1 MPERLNYRLKNKL
14 LGPPLVRDDMR
25 SERLSNGVALGVLS
39 PDCISSSAYGPEQ
52 ILRVLVPVVG
62 AGAFTLVM
70 PVTGAILLVLFLVT
84 MSYREVVMVYTKAG
98 GSYAVSRDN
107 FGVRIAQ
114 VAAVALL
121 IDYVVTVAVQTSAGA
136 DALISAFDALGPYKL
151 EYHRRRGRAAHIR
164 ESPRD
169 TGGGRAFAAPTYLFI
184 VTLGLVIVIG
194 LTRKATGNLPVL
206 PINVPGAVP
215 PGPSTN
221 GFLMGASVFI
231 LLRAFANGGSSLT
244 GLEAI
249 SNGVS
254 AFQPPEGRNARRV
267 LVVMSLVLGTL
278 VAGVSL
284 LAPFTHATPYVS
296 GFPTVISQEAQQVF
310 GHSGVGNS
318 MYYVFQAA
326 TMLILFTG
334 ANTSFNGFPFL
345 ASFVAEDSFLPRQ
358 LTRRGHRLVFSKG
371 IVALSIVA
379 IAILLATDASVN
391 RLVSVYAIGVFTG
404 FTMAG
409 SGMVRHHLRT
419 REPHWR
425 RKVVINGSAAVL
437 SFSVVLIFAITKFT
451 EGAWIVVVLFP
462 LLVWGL
468 IRLNREYREEA
479 ATLRDELPGTLKV
492 RPLRRHVV
500 LVLVQDLDLAANRAL
515 QYAKSLGAASVRAV
529 HFMIDEE
536 VAERLEDAWTKLD
549 RAGIPLEVIDVPDRR
564 VVRAALDL
572 AAEVTADGET
582 EVSILLPRPTYPR
595 FSGRVLHD
603 RVADRVAAAI
613 SALPHATATIVPFQL
628 GRPLVQV
635 EKLAPAGEGPAAGG
649 GVTPA
654 PRRPETAAAAAAAAE
669 RGGARRRRRRR
680 RRRRQAGAATE
691 GAPGS
696 APLRPGRRVRVQGK
710 LKSVTVRPVEG
721 VPVVECALAQGDSV
735 VVLRFMGRRRVIG
748 IHPGVTIKAG
758 GTVRSDPDN
767 RLVIDN
773 PSYTLLDTGPDSE
786 DEQ

>member
-151 EYHRRRGRAAHIR
+151 EITVAVVVLLTYGNLRGIR
-164 ESPRD
+164 EA
-169 TGGGRAFAAPTYLFI
+169 GRAFAAPTYFFI

-194 LTRKATGNLPVL
+194 LIRKATGNLPVL

-254 AFQPPEGRNARRV
+254 AFQPPEGPHARRV

-278 VAGVSL
+278 VTGVSL
-284 LAPFTHATPYVS
+284 LAAFTHATPYVS

-635 EKLAPAGEGPAAGG
+635 ESLAPPGEGPAAGG

-654 PRRPETAAAAAAAAE
+654 TRRPETAAAAAEAAE
-669 RGGARRRRRRR
+669 A
-680 RRRRQAGAATE
+680 AEAAAATE

-721 VPVVECALAQGDSV
+721 VPVVECAVAQGDSV

>member
-1 MPERLNYRLKNKL
+1 MLIPRRANRRPAVRLTPAVVASARPWAGGCTCRSGSNYRLKNKL

-151 EYHRRRGRAAHIR
+151 EITVAVVVLLTYGNLRGIR
-164 ESPRD
+164 EA
-169 TGGGRAFAAPTYLFI
+169 GRAFAAPTYFFI

-194 LTRKATGNLPVL
+194 LIRKATGNLPVL

-254 AFQPPEGRNARRV
+254 AFQPPEGPHARRV

-278 VAGVSL
+278 VTGVSL
-284 LAPFTHATPYVS
+284 LAAFTHATPYVS

-371 IVALSIVA
+371 IVALSTVA

-404 FTMAG
+404 FTDG
-409 SGMVRHHLRT
+409 GLG
-419 REPHWR
+419 
-425 RKVVINGSAAVL
+425 NGPPPSADPRA
-437 SFSVVLIFAITKFT
+437 
-451 EGAWIVVVLFP
+451 P
-462 LLVWGL
+462 
-468 IRLNREYREEA
+468 
-479 ATLRDELPGTLKV
+479 
-492 RPLRRHVV
+492 
-500 LVLVQDLDLAANRAL
+500 LAAQGCHQR
-515 QYAKSLGAASVRAV
+515 
-529 HFMIDEE
+529 EC
-536 VAERLEDAWTKLD
+536 
-549 RAGIPLEVIDVPDRR
+549 
-564 VVRAALDL
+564 
-572 AAEVTADGET
+572 
-582 EVSILLPRPTYPR
+582 
-595 FSGRVLHD
+595 
-603 RVADRVAAAI
+603 
-613 SALPHATATIVPFQL
+613 
-628 GRPLVQV
+628 GRPLVLGRPDIRDHEV
-635 EKLAPAGEGPAAGG
+635 HGGCLDRRRALPAAGVG
-649 GVTPA
+649 ADPA
-654 PRRPETAAAAAAAAE
+654 QPRVPRR
-669 RGGARRRRRRR
+669 GGDTSRRVARHV
-680 RRRRQAGAATE
+680 A
-691 GAPGS
+691 S
-696 APLRPGRRVRVQGK
+696 APVAPTRRAGPRPGPGPGREPRPAVREVPQRRVR
-710 LKSVTVRPVEG
+710 
-721 VPVVECALAQGDSV
+721 
-735 VVLRFMGRRRVIG
+735 
-748 IHPGVTIKAG
+748 AG
-758 GTVRSDPDN
+758 GALHD
-767 RLVIDN
+767 
-773 PSYTLLDTGPDSE
+773 
-786 DEQ
+786 

>member
-1 MPERLNYRLKNKL
+1 MLTRGAAAAQAGRPRAGRPPAGRLYIPERLGYRLKNKL

-25 SERLSNGVALGVLS
+25 SERLSNEVALGVLS

-84 MSYREVVMVYTKAG
+84 MSYREVVMVYTRAG

-114 VAAVALL
+114 IAAVALL

-136 DALISAFDALGPYKL
+136 DALVSAFDALGPYKL
-151 EYHRRRGRAAHIR
+151 EITVAVVVLLAYGNLRGIR
-164 ESPRD
+164 EA
-169 TGGGRAFAAPTYLFI
+169 GRAFAAPTYFFI
-184 VTLGLVIVIG
+184 AALGLVIVVG
-194 LTRKATGNLPVL
+194 LIRKVGGNLPVRS
-206 PINVPGAVP
+206 INEPGAVP
-215 PGPSTN
+215 PGQQSN
-221 GFLMGASVFI
+221 GVLMGASVFI

-254 AFQPPEGRNARRV
+254 AFRPPEGRNARRV
-267 LVVMSLVLGTL
+267 LVVMSLVLGSL

-284 LAPFTHATPYVS
+284 LAAFTHATPYTS
-296 GFPTVISQEAQQVF
+296 GFPTVISQEAQEVF
-310 GHSGVGNS
+310 GHSVVGNGA
-318 MYYVFQAA
+318 YYVFQAA

-358 LTRRGHRLVFSKG
+358 LTIRGHRLVFSRA
-371 IVALSIVA
+371 IVLLSIIA

-391 RLVSVYAIGVFTG
+391 ELVSVYAIGVFTG

-409 SGMVRHHLRT
+409 AGMVRHHLRA

-425 RKVVINGSAAVL
+425 RKLVINGTAAVL

-468 IRLNREYREEA
+468 IRLNKEYREEA
-479 ATLRDELPGTLKV
+479 ATLRDELPGTVKV
-492 RPLRRHVV
+492 RPLRRHTV
-500 LVLVQDLDLAANRAL
+500 LVLVQGLDLAANRAL
-515 QYAKSLGAASVRAV
+515 QYAKSLGATSVRAV

-536 VAERLEDAWTKLD
+536 AAERLEEAWTKLD

-564 VVRAALDL
+564 VVRAALTL
-572 AAEVTADGET
+572 AVEVTADGET
-582 EVSILLPRPTYPR
+582 EVTILLPGLPTRGFPCGRCTTAWPTGSPR
-595 FSGRVLHD
+595 RSASFRTPPPPSSRSSSG
-603 RVADRVAAAI
+603 
-613 SALPHATATIVPFQL
+613 
-628 GRPLVQV
+628 GRSCGWSPSRR
-635 EKLAPAGEGPAAGG
+635 AGGQAAGG
-649 GVTPA
+649 G
-654 PRRPETAAAAAAAAE
+654 
-669 RGGARRRRRRR
+669 
-680 RRRRQAGAATE
+680 Q
-691 GAPGS
+691 
-696 APLRPGRRVRVQGK
+696 
-710 LKSVTVRPVEG
+710 
-721 VPVVECALAQGDSV
+721 
-735 VVLRFMGRRRVIG
+735 
-748 IHPGVTIKAG
+748 
-758 GTVRSDPDN
+758 
-767 RLVIDN
+767 
-773 PSYTLLDTGPDSE
+773 
-786 DEQ
+786 